1 MSMVLTTVKHLNLAK
16 AEAIDSSERCA
27 IKSETDTGTA
37 NEGDAETSITSGD
50 EISIRSVSVS
60 NDNIDSVSMA
70 FGSSGEADFGHS
82 GSVTVASGNAQ
93 QQAGSI
99 AMASST
105 ITRKRNAKHSTLQSR
120 KTGTAARNEYFEG
133 RYKQLIDFIDE
144 FGRCN
149 VPWKL
154 SANPSLGTWCSAVR

>member
-1 MSMVLTTVKHLNLAK
+1 MSMVLRTATHLNQAK
-16 AEAIDSSERCA
+16 AEAKNSERCD
-27 IKSETDTGTA
+27 IKTETGTPGTA
-37 NEGDAETSITSGD
+37 NEEGANTSTG
-50 EISIRSVSVS
+50 EISIGSISVT
-60 NDNIDSVSMA
+60 NANIDSGSMG
-70 FGSSGEADFGHS
+70 FGSGEADAVDS
-82 GSVTVASGNAQ
+82 GSITVASGNAQ